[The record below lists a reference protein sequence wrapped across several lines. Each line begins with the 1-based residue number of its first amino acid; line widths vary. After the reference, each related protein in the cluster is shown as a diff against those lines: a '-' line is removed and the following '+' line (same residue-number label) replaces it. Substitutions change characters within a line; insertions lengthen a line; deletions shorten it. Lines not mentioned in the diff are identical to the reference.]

1 MRITYVGHATL
12 LIQLG
17 GVTVL
22 TDPNFDDALGRFAIG
37 WRLRRVAPPGIALA
51 DLPRLDGVLVTHPHV
66 EADSGPVVLE
76 GYGVDAIRQ
85 DRHGVFEQRPVLI
98 QIEYS
103 RLFVQLERA
112 P

>member
-1 MRITYVGHATL
+1 MADDELRKGAGDREEFDAGQPHGRPVRI
-12 LIQLG
+12 
-17 GVTVL
+17 
-22 TDPNFDDALGRFAIG
+22 
-37 WRLRRVAPPGIALA
+37 RRGTN
-51 DLPRLDGVLVTHPHV
+51 VTHPHV